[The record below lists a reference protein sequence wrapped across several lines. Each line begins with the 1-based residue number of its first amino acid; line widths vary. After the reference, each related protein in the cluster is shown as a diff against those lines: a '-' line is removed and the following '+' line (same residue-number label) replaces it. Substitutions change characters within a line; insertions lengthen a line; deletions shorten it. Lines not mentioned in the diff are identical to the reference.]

1 MNNRWKE
8 FLNHEIRKT
17 KLKQERNQE
26 RETESESVKKEE
38 KIKEN
43 EVREK
48 MEGENYIFS
57 RKLQRKISFKVHIR
71 FALISC

>member
-26 RETESESVKKEE
+26 RETESVSVKKEE

-57 RKLQRKISFKVHIR
+57 RKLQRKIYHSP
-71 FALISC
+71 